1 MDLNIQN
8 LNRALVNS
16 FESIGRYDI
25 MTVDLFLQKN
35 NVWGEYTRTIVIEN
49 GRVTGDVE
57 DIYYFEKSY

>member
-1 MDLNIQN
+1 MNLNIQN
-8 LNRALVNS
+8 LNRTLVNI

-25 MTVDLFLQKN
+25 MSVNLFLQKN

-49 GRVTGDVE
+49 GKVTGDVE

>member
-1 MDLNIQN
+1 
-8 LNRALVNS
+8 
-16 FESIGRYDI
+16 

-49 GRVTGDVE
+49 GKVTGDVE